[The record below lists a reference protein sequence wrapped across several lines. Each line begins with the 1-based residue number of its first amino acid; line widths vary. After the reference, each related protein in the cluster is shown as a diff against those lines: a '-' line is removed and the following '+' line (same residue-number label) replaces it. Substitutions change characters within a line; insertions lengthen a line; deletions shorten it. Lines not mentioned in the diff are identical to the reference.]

1 MLTSKMCMATGAG
14 EVDSLYDLI
23 AEFMRPLP
31 CHAFTSLVGHIR
43 LPPESYK
50 RLLVFV
56 VLPYMTNPPKRM
68 NLHTINQTLLVEEFL
83 PYNANSTSPVDN
95 AKLSL
100 VLERL
105 LQQLLREG
113 RLSSDDD
120 ILMQINK
127 GVAARNKRT
136 KIDARRTYTADALD
150 AKDELRLSG
159 ERLLLS
165 VRMLSGGSLIDH
177 GVSLIISDMKREQP
191 SPESPLSS
199 VQTQSS
205 SSFG

>member
-1 MLTSKMCMATGAG
+1 MLTSKMCIATGAG

-31 CHAFTSLVGHIR
+31 CHEFTGLVGHIR

-56 VLPYMTNPPKRM
+56 ILPYMTNPPKRM
-68 NLHTINQTLLVEEFL
+68 SLHTINQKLLVEQFL
-83 PYNANSTSPVDN
+83 PYNANSPSPVDN

-113 RLSSDDD
+113 RISSNDE
-120 ILMQINK
+120 ILIQIDK

-136 KIDARRTYTADALD
+136 KIDSRRTYTADALD
-150 AKDELRLSG
+150 AKEELRLSG

-165 VRMLSGGSLIDH
+165 MGVLSGGSFMDNV
-177 GVSLIISDMKREQP
+177 VSR
-191 SPESPLSS
+191 
-199 VQTQSS
+199 
-205 SSFG
+205 